1 MTRRAAVV
9 VGRAVAAAALVLALA
24 ACGEGFGGG
33 PVPQQTGPA
42 TLQVLISSS
51 GAAETRAVTDAAQ
64 RYAAA
69 SGDTVTVI
77 PAQDIEQQL
86 GQALAGSA
94 PPDVFYVD
102 AARFADY
109 ASVGALEPYAQG
121 LPAAGDFYP
130 ALREAFTYDGRFYC
144 APKDF
149 ATLALQVNEQ
159 LWARAGL
166 GAADVPRDWA
176 GLREV
181 AARIRDA
188 GIVPLVLDST
198 FDRIGAFML
207 QAGGWPVSADG
218 KSATAD
224 SPQNLQALEYVQG
237 LLRDGL
243 ARYPQQVDTG
253 WAGEAFGRGMTAM
266 TIEGNWI
273 RGALAADY
281 PAIGYTVHELPAGPA
296 GPGTLSFTTCWGVS
310 ARSRFKEQAV
320 RFVQA
325 MTTAD
330 AQLAFARAYG
340 VMPSI
345 VSAREAYLREFP
357 ADAPFLAGAD
367 HARGPVNAPRM
378 DRVISDFDSQ
388 LQRLAVADPAAL
400 LRRLQRNTT
409 AALAR

>member
-1 MTRRAAVV
+1 ML
-9 VGRAVAAAALVLALA
+9 AAALVLALP

-42 TLQVLISSS
+42 ALRVLISSS
-51 GAAETRAVTDAAQ
+51 GEAETRAVTAAAQ
-64 RYAAA
+64 QWAAA
-69 SGDTVTVI
+69 EGHTVTVI
-77 PAQDIEQQL
+77 PAQDIAQQL
-86 GQALAGSA
+86 GQALAGSD

-109 ASVGALEPYAQG
+109 AAVGALEPYAER

-130 ALREAFTYDGRFYC
+130 ALRQAFTYQNRFYC

-149 ATLALQVNEQ
+149 ATLALQVNGR

-176 GLREV
+176 GLRT
-181 AARIRDA
+181 AASRVKAA
-188 GIVPLVLDST
+188 GIVPLVLDSS
-198 FDRIGAFML
+198 FDRVGAFML
-207 QAGGWPVSADG
+207 QAGGWPVSDDG
-218 KSATAD
+218 TRATAD
-224 SPQNLQALEYVQG
+224 SPQNRQALEYVQG

-281 PAIGYTVHELPAGPA
+281 PGLAYTVHELPAGPA
-296 GPGTLSFTTCWGVS
+296 GAGTLSFTTCWGIS
-310 ARSRFKEQAV
+310 ARSRFKAQAV
-320 RFVQA
+320 GFVEA

-340 VMPSI
+340 VMPSL
-345 VSAREAYLREFP
+345 VSARQAYLREFP
-357 ADAPFLAGAD
+357 ADEPFLAGAD
-367 HARGPVNAPRM
+367 YARGPVNAPHM
-378 DRVISDFDSQ
+378 DRVMSDFDSQ
-388 LQRLAVADPAAL
+388 LARLAVADPAAM
-400 LRRLQRNTT
+400 LRRLQRNIT
-409 AALAR
+409 AALER